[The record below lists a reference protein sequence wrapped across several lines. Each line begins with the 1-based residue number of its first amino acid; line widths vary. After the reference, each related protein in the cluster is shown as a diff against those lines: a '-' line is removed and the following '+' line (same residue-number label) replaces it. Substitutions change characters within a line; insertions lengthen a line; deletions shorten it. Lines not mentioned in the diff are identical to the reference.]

1 MSVIH
6 KQNLKKLKC
15 YIFKKKILNL
25 CIVYSKCS
33 HKDEKIFKEEES
45 IEILKILALIS
56 NLHEYQK
63 MYNHVWRKHKPRIY
77 YEKSRWKRNY
87 LIEEINQN
95 EL

>member
-15 YIFKKKILNL
+15 YIFKKENLNL

-45 IEILKILALIS
+45 IEILKILALI
-56 NLHEYQK
+56 N
-63 MYNHVWRKHKPRIY
+63 
-77 YEKSRWKRNY
+77 
-87 LIEEINQN
+87 
-95 EL
+95 

>member
-45 IEILKILALIS
+45 IEILKILALI
-56 NLHEYQK
+56 N
-63 MYNHVWRKHKPRIY
+63 
-77 YEKSRWKRNY
+77 
-87 LIEEINQN
+87 
-95 EL
+95 

>member
-6 KQNLKKLKC
+6 IQNLKKLK
-15 YIFKKKILNL
+15 YMFNNYTFKKKLNL

-45 IEILKILALIS
+45 IVILKILGLIS

-63 MYNHVWRKHKPRIY
+63 MYNHV
-77 YEKSRWKRNY
+77 
-87 LIEEINQN
+87 
-95 EL
+95 